1 MTKTPEVSLLN
12 MLTEFNNYL
21 LIVGKGDAVRRFR
34 PILTEAW
41 AQAGPADRVLAV
53 LQQLRN
59 QHGAH
64 PHPAAYLILAEVV
77 HRADISQSA
86 ALDALRALTARG
98 LVERHRTH
106 LVSGNYKRLWSWRA
120 L

>member
-1 MTKTPEVSLLN
+1 MTKTPARSLLN
-12 MLTEFNNYL
+12 MLTEFHNYL
-21 LIVGKGDAVRRFR
+21 LLAGNREELARFKL
-34 PILTEAW
+34 IIKEAW

-59 QHGAH
+59 QHDPH
-64 PHPAAYLILAEVV
+64 PHPAAYLLLAEVV